1 MAEKNSIPQFVNSES
16 IMSDSNYVKWL
27 SDLKGRIRIAQLK
40 AAIKVNE
47 ELHSFIGAWEKTF
60 VTSKSYISGALIL

>member
-27 SDLKGRIRIAQLK
+27 SDLKGRIRIANSKRLSK
-40 AAIKVNE
+40 SMKSCT
-47 ELHSFIGAWEKTF
+47 SFIGAWEKTF

>member
-1 MAEKNSIPQFVNSES
+1 MAEKGLAYPNCVDVES

-27 SDLKGRIRIAQLK
+27 SDLKGRIRVSQLK

-47 ELHSFIGAWEKTF
+47 EFAQ
-60 VTSKSYISGALIL
+60 ALLELRRRHL

>member
-47 ELHSFIGAWEKTF
+47 ELHKLIGEQEDI